1 MELSSVQNEIYRSRD
16 NLIIVAGAGS
26 GKTRVLVE
34 KYIDVFRDDPS
45 LVIDQVV
52 AMTFTDKA
60 AREMKE
66 RVMKIAQEGLASD
79 PKNEVYQ
86 KIKRDL
92 AFSRISTIHSFCARL
107 LRESALYINID
118 PDFKII
124 NGVSAS
130 RRRKRFVESYIIEN
144 VKEIKKI
151 FETDPTIKFSDLR
164 KWLLDTIEKRGNGE
178 LPKINDEIKEALA
191 PVEKILESYEKMERE
206 ESTLDFEDLL
216 IFTRDFLKGN
226 KDLKERYANYFRYI
240 FIDEFQ
246 DTNRIQSE
254 IIELLRTP
262 ANRVWY
268 IGDPKQSIYAF
279 RGADVDVFLEIIE
292 KSHEKSV

>member
-1 MELSSVQNEIYRSRD
+1 MKLSSVQNEIYKSRD
-16 NLIIVAGAGS
+16 SLIVVAGAGS

-34 KYIDVFRDDPS
+34 KYIDVFREDPS

-52 AMTFTDKA
+52 AMTFTEKA

-92 AFSRISTIHSFCARL
+92 AFARISTIHSFCARL

-124 NGVSAS
+124 SGLGAA
-130 RRRKRFVESYIIEN
+130 RRINKFIESYIIEN

-151 FETDPTIKFSDLR
+151 FETDPKIKFADLR
-164 KWLLDTIEKRGNGE
+164 NWLLQVINKRVNGE
-178 LPKINDEIKEALA
+178 LPQMDGEIKEIFKEHAN
-191 PVEKILESYEKMERE
+191 KILESYEKMERE
-206 ESTLDFEDLL
+206 ESVLDFEDLL
-216 IFTRDFLKGN
+216 IFTRDFLKEN
-226 KDLKERYANYFRYI
+226 DDLRER
-240 FIDEFQ
+240 
-246 DTNRIQSE
+246 
-254 IIELLRTP
+254 
-262 ANRVWY
+262 
-268 IGDPKQSIYAF
+268 
-279 RGADVDVFLEIIE
+279 
-292 KSHEKSV
+292 